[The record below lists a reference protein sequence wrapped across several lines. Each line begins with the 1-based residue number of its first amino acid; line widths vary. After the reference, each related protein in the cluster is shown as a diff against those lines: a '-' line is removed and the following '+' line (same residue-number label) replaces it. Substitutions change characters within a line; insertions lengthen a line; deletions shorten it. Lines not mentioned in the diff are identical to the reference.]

1 MFIPETRQS
10 ISLHVGDRRRQVE
23 EAQLQSS
30 VGIYLGVSSEHFPQG
45 NIYQEIENI

>member
-1 MFIPETRQS
+1 MFIPETRPS
-10 ISLHVGDRRRQVE
+10 ISLHVGDRRRQVG

-30 VGIYLGVSSEHFPQG
+30 VWIYLSDSQGHFPQG